1 MAGRP
6 AVRVWT
12 IVMLMIG
19 TIGAVPLSAQEE
31 LPPRPME
38 RPLEMTLEE
47 CIGFALSHS
56 PLLRAREDGIE
67 AAMEQLNVA
76 RSYYRP
82 QVGFQARY
90 TWLDEARTVD
100 IDNVYPDQV
109 ANVFADAAAYFGIA
123 RQAGTAA
130 ANFALDNPDAPVA
143 PGGATFNSLSA
154 AARDS
159 LPQRINVGLLGQNVL
174 TTQTLAVQPLW
185 TGGKITLR
193 NDLASL
199 GVEAAELDWV
209 KTRQLVIYY
218 VRQSYFAVLLAR
230 ELEEAAREVAGRA
243 RVVERIIESYLNELR
258 LEVHAADLHRAKSV
272 RLLFEEQRAG
282 FERQRARAYAGL
294 KLAMGL
300 DPSVALIITDR
311 RLPRHR
317 ERLDWPTVWQLAL
330 ARHPDLLK
338 SRVGFQAADVEVALA
353 RAEFQPDV
361 SLFGGFTTVH
371 DDGGFA
377 NPNDRG
383 EWTVGVTAQVPIYT
397 GGRRL
402 AEVRRASWQ
411 RSRMMQI
418 QQQVEL
424 KVAQTARDAYL
435 QFQEM
440 ERRLTWAEQ
449 AVASAKKAI
458 RALTAA
464 YRTGSIP
471 NDKIADHFRDRLT
484 TYLLLFAAQTRYNQ
498 ALFGYHLA
506 LARIQMVTV
515 SDDIPENIRVHVSDG
530 GALPE
535 PAGER

>member
-1 MAGRP
+1 MSGRC
-6 AVRVWT
+6 AVWVWT
-12 IVMLMIG
+12 TVMVVIG
-19 TIGAVPLSAQEE
+19 NIGVSPLFAQEE
-31 LPPRPME
+31 LAPRPVERPME
-38 RPLEMTLEE
+38 MPLED

-56 PLLRAREDGIE
+56 PLLRAQEDGIE

-130 ANFALDNPDAPVA
+130 ANFALDNPNAPVA

-154 AARDS
+154 AARNS
-159 LPQRINVGLLGQNVL
+159 LPQRINVGLLGENVL

-185 TGGKITLR
+185 TGGKIRLR

-230 ELEEAAREVAGRA
+230 ELEEAADDVAAQAG
-243 RVVERIIESYLNELR
+243 VVEKLIASYLEAGQPI
-258 LEVHAADLHRAKSV
+258 VSKADLYRASSV

-300 DPSVALIITDR
+300 DPSVALIIADR

-411 RSRMMQI
+411 RSRMMQV

-424 KVAQTARDAYL
+424 KVAQTARDAFL

-440 ERRLTWAEQ
+440 ERRLTWAER
-449 AVASAKKAI
+449 AVEAANE
-458 RALTAA
+458 ALQSLNAEYQLGT
-464 YRTGSIP
+464 IP
-471 NDKIADHFRDRLT
+471 NEKMADHFRDQLT

-506 LARIQMVTV
+506 LARIRMVTV
-515 SDDIPENIRVHVSDG
+515 SDDIPQNIRVHVSDG

-535 PAGER
+535 PASGR